1 MKNLEKKELEKLQ
14 TLNSDFVKM
23 KTQLGDFELQK
34 QMVFEQVQSIKSQF
48 AALEK
53 KLIKKY
59 GDNTVINLQTGELKE
74 REPEIEKE

>member
-34 QMVFEQVQSIKSQF
+34 QMVIEQVQSIKSQF